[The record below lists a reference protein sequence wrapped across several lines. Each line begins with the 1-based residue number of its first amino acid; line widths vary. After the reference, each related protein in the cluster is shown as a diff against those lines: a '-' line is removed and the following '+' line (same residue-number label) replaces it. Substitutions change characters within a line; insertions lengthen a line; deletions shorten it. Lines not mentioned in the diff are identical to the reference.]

1 MLPVSHIFHVIHMT
15 FTKKVYKANSDGSIG
30 LTVPHNATGPNGEPI
45 EPGDAVTFR
54 VVKVEKQ
61 GGRGE

>member
-1 MLPVSHIFHVIHMT
+1 MT